1 MVDWLWSAGLARDA
15 AMGPHT
21 QQWTICAAI
30 YFGSWKQDKFHIHQ
44 SPEVL
49 TLALLMPL
57 LHFCLPLPWP

>member
-49 TLALLMPL
+49 T
-57 LHFCLPLPWP
+57 